1 MSFQQRPYLS
11 LALALTFAAC
21 GDDGE
26 PEQGT
31 SIDNVFADSG
41 AIPVTDAAVIPPW
54 DGSFPTV
61 DAGADAAAQDAASS
75 DTGVAQGDARVD
87 TDAGPVSMG
96 DGDCC
101 PDGNCLCH
109 GPDPAALTSSKGPY
123 NTAELKL
130 PLGTV
135 TYPTDAKPPLASIA
149 LCGGFLNTGPEM
161 AAWAPFYAS
170 HGIVT
175 IITTTGAGDLPD
187 QRADELLAALEQL
200 KAEQTKSGSP
210 LNGKLDLTR
219 VGTSGYSMGGGGTT
233 LASVK
238 KPTIKTSV
246 GLAPWGPATSGIKV
260 PTLLLCG
267 GSDTTAPCST
277 ATSAYNGIAAPTP
290 KMMVSIDGSTHFSW
304 FGPTDAGMGISGKY
318 ALAFQKVYL
327 EGDTRWEDVLKTKL
341 SGSTQTTNIK

>member
-21 GDDGE
+21 GEEGD
-26 PEQGT
+26 PERGT
-31 SIDNVFADSG
+31 DINNVFADSG
-41 AIPVTDAAVIPPW
+41 TMIGSDAAIIPPW
-54 DGSFPTV
+54 DGSLPAA
-61 DAGADAAAQDAASS
+61 DAGADSATTDAATS
-75 DTGVAQGDARVD
+75 DTGVAQGDTGVGSD
-87 TDAGPVSMG
+87 TGPVGGG

-109 GPDPAALTSSKGPY
+109 GPDPTALTSSKGPF

-135 TYPTDAKPPLASIA
+135 TYPTDAMPPFASIA

-175 IITTTGAGDLPD
+175 IITFTGAGDLPD
-187 QRADELLAALEQL
+187 QRANELLAALEQL
-200 KAEQTKSGSP
+200 KAEHTKSGSP
-210 LNGKLDLTR
+210 LNGKLDLER

-238 KPTIKTSV
+238 KPAIKTSV
-246 GLAPWGPATSGIKV
+246 GLAAWGPATSGIKV

-267 GSDTTAPCST
+267 SSDGTAPCST
-277 ATSAYNGIAAPTP
+277 STSAYNGITDPTP
-290 KMMVSIDGSTHFSW
+290 KMMVSINGSTHFSW

-327 EGDTRWEDVLKTKL
+327 EGDTRWADLLKTKL
-341 SGSTQTTNIK
+341 TGSTQTTNIK